1 MGCSIHFQ
9 YDVQVEVYY
18 LSCIHP
24 ADVSLTG
31 ELDPKQRP
39 GLVEKAL
46 LFAEDTLEVDL
57 NDVDWSGLGI
67 EDEEYGWRAA
77 AKAGA
82 VVDKVSRPYFNKFLN
97 MSGKTATFL
106 NDFPDCRDTFA
117 VTIPL
122 PLYGYVTVYF
132 APWNELHRLPAEY
145 TGDSEL
151 QRLELYAY
159 DPLLPCSEKTI
170 IVPHDGEWDKYIF
183 NY

>member
-1 MGCSIHFQ
+1 MGCSIHFR

-18 LSCIHP
+18 LSGIHP
-24 ADVSLTG
+24 ADVSRTG
-31 ELDPKQRP
+31 ELGPERR
-39 GLVEKAL
+39 LELLEKAL
-46 LFAEDTLEVDL
+46 LFAEDTLAIDL
-57 NDVDWSGLGI
+57 NDVDWSGFGI
-67 EDEEYGWRAA
+67 EDGDYDWREKAV
-77 AKAGA
+77 AGA

-97 MSGKTATFL
+97 TNGKTATFL

-117 VTIPL
+117 VTLPL

-132 APWNELHRLPAEY
+132 APRNELHRLPAEY

-159 DPLLPCSEKTI
+159 DPLLPRSEKTI
-170 IVPHDGEWDKYIF
+170 IVPHDGEWDKYIL